1 MWEVGLILLVALIVL
16 GPQQLVEVART
27 LGKLYRDLQKM
38 AWDLRNSID
47 LDSITSLEPDPH
59 KPDKENTDTV
69 GTINM
74 DKELF
79 PPAGEKSG
87 PDFYADL
94 LEATEKGGEGTEAGA
109 PESPETREEGSPAKK
124 EVTENAKS

>member
-38 AWDLRNSID
+38 TWDLRNSID
-47 LDSITSLEPDPH
+47 LDSITSLEPDQH
-59 KPDKENTDTV
+59 KPAKEKTDIA
-69 GTINM
+69 GTAGM
-74 DKELF
+74 DKELL
-79 PPAGEKSG
+79 PPPGEKSG

-94 LEATEKGGEGTEAGA
+94 LEAAEKGAEGTEAGA
-109 PESPETREEGSPAKK
+109 PESPETKEEGSITQKK
-124 EVTENAKS
+124 AT